1 METLISVA
9 LISILNIVCFVIGA
23 RVGQKVVNKEPIK
36 VMPNPVQAIKE
47 HQERTE
53 YDKEQEKFKVMSENI
68 DNYDGTPYGQKEL
81 PR

>member
-36 VMPNPVQAIKE
+36 VMPNPVQAFKE
-47 HQERTE
+47 CQERAE